1 LLVRRTEWDPGDGGT
16 VHQATVEDV
25 FCHQLYLQQ
34 QAVVLGVAAVARVL
48 LCKFNIIVGI
58 FTLYEQT
65 NEFSLFSIAF
75 LSQI

>member
-1 LLVRRTEWDPGDGGT
+1 MRRTEWDPGEGGT

-25 FCHQLYLQQ
+25 VCHQLHLQQ

-58 FTLYEQT
+58 FTLYEQR
-65 NEFSLFSIAF
+65 NELSRFSIAF
-75 LSQI
+75 VSQI